1 MEKEGSEGKNLLST
15 IELISAAA
23 CGCGT
28 DFRNISGAGEAV
40 GEVSDF
46 LGTTHDQTVLFS
58 CLAELSIQRTVSLDA
73 LAKHLKCSVLTIL
86 NLMSEIEVLEKK
98 GYVQR
103 IMRKRSRRQ
112 SYNDLGFSVPHFV
125 IEAVRKGDA
134 SLFQTA
140 VKFDLPGFL
149 KQVTDIVDEREDG
162 IVTTAQVLAETE
174 YLIANNRDLPYV
186 AYIDEAVSSTI
197 SKCTL
202 FGLSYIRLKG
212 QYYLGINNL
221 ANTLF
226 DDLGE
231 QLDFSQTVS
240 SGNHELIRKNLVK
253 LGTSDFDGDKV
264 LFLTEN
270 TMKALYRSYPDLLM
284 PETDKTGIISHKDIK
299 SKKLF
304 FNESVRDQV
313 DSISEVLQPSRF
325 RAYGREL
332 RRNNLSPGITAIF
345 HGVPGTGKTESV
357 YQIARSTGRNIMMV
371 DLSQTRSKWFGE
383 SEKVVKKIFD
393 DYGSL
398 LRNSSREPILFINEA
413 DGFFSKRLDLGSRGT
428 ATDQTMNTI
437 QNILLQA
444 LENFEGIL
452 IATTNLSGNLD
463 GAFERRFSFRI
474 EFPKPDAESRKSI
487 WRSKLPDLS
496 EAEAEMLAQKFEL
509 SGGDIDVQVRQALL
523 QKVLRKKV
531 RLYDI
536 VEENCRKDHGFGL
549 RRKIGF

>member
-1 MEKEGSEGKNLLST
+1 METTGSEGKNLLSR
-15 IELISAAA
+15 IEVISSGAI
-23 CGCGT
+23 GCGI
-28 DFRNISGAGEAV
+28 DFRNISGAGDAV
-40 GEVSDF
+40 SEVSEF
-46 LGTTHDQTVLFS
+46 LGVTYDQTVLFS

-73 LAKHLKCSVLTIL
+73 LAKHLKCNVLTIL

-162 IVTTAQVLAETE
+162 LVTTAQVLAETE

-212 QYYLGINNL
+212 QFYLGINNL

-240 SGNHELIRKNLVK
+240 SGNHELIRKNLVR

-264 LFLTEN
+264 LSLTEN

-284 PETDKTGIISHKDIK
+284 PETERTGIITHKGIK
-299 SKKLF
+299 RKKLF
-304 FNESVRDQV
+304 FNEPVWEQI

-332 RRNNLSPGITAIF
+332 RRNNLSSGITAIF
-345 HGVPGTGKTESV
+345 HGAPGTGKTESV
-357 YQIARSTGRNIMMV
+357 YQIARNTGRNIMMV

-393 DYGSL
+393 DYSSL
-398 LRNSSREPILFINEA
+398 LRNSDREPILFINEA
-413 DGFFSKRLDLGSRGT
+413 DGFFSKRLELGNRGT

-474 EFPKPDAESRKSI
+474 EFPKPDVKSRQSI
-487 WRSKLPDLS
+487 WKSKLPDLS
-496 EAEAEMLAQKFEL
+496 DEEAGKLAEKFEL

-531 RLYDI
+531 KLYDI
-536 VEENCRKDHGFGL
+536 VEENCRKDHGFGKK
-549 RRKIGF
+549 RRMGF